1 VYDDGLILPLLARV
15 REELPGLRLF
25 DAHTHIGSHD
35 PDGFSCSPE
44 ELVAALRSVDA
55 RGVVFPMHE
64 PDGYPPANDQVI
76 AAAAR
81 SEGALVPFCR
91 VDPRAKPIPEIER
104 CLAAGALGVKLHP
117 RAEGFTLDEPAVAD
131 ILALAHE
138 RRLPVLVHAGRG
150 IPALGRHAVDLCE
163 RFPEARLILA
173 HAGICDLAWI
183 WRAAADRPNL
193 LFDTSWWAATDLLAL
208 FSLVPPGQIVFG
220 SDAPYGTPALGAT
233 MCLRYGLQA
242 GLDAEQLGGVTRGQV
257 ERLLEGQDLLDLGDP
272 PGPGN
277 LSTDPLLARVHEF
290 LVAAI
295 GQMFM
300 GIDPEETLALAALA
314 CEVGDDAPQAP
325 VCRSILALLEERRHA
340 PREVPGR
347 PDRYAAGLH
356 LVAIAA
362 GIALTPDVPLP
373 AEPLPVD
380 VGERE
385 AGSAGVEAGRSR

>member
-1 VYDDGLILPLLARV
+1 V
-15 REELPGLRLF
+15 PGLELV
-25 DAHTHIGSHD
+25 DAHTHIGQND
-35 PDGFSCSPE
+35 PDGYRCSPE
-44 ELVAALRSVDA
+44 QLIDALALAEA
-55 RGVVFPMHE
+55 RAVVFPMHE
-64 PDGYPPANDQVI
+64 PGGYPPANDRVI

-81 SEGALVPFCR
+81 SEGTLVPLCR
-91 VDPRAKPIPEIER
+91 VDPRAAPVPEIER
-104 CLAAGALGVKLHP
+104 CLGAGAVGVKLHP

-131 ILALAHE
+131 ILTLAHE

-150 IPALGRHAVDLCE
+150 IPALGRDAVDLCG
-163 RFPEARLILA
+163 RFPKARLILA

-183 WRAAADRPNL
+183 WRAAADLPNL

-220 SDAPYGTPALGAT
+220 SDAPYGTPALAAT

-242 GLDAEQLGGVTRGQV
+242 GLDAEQLRGVTGRQL
-257 ERLLEGQDLLDLGDP
+257 ERLVTGEDLLDLGDA
-272 PGPGN
+272 PGPAN
-277 LSTDPLLARVHEF
+277 LSRDPLLARVHEF
-290 LVAAI
+290 LVAAM
-295 GQMFM
+295 GQMFT
-300 GIDPEETLALAALA
+300 GVEPDETLGLAALA

-347 PDRYAAGLH
+347 PNRYAAGLH

-385 AGSAGVEAGRSR
+385 AGSAGVEAGRSG

>member
-1 VYDDGLILPLLARV
+1 MYDDALILPYLARV

-35 PDGFSCSPE
+35 PDGFSCTPE
-44 ELVAALRSVDA
+44 ELIAALRSVDA

-64 PDGYPPANDQVI
+64 PGGYPPANDRVI

-81 SEGALVPFCR
+81 SEGTLVPLCR
-91 VDPRAKPIPEIER
+91 VDPRAAPVPEIER
-104 CLAAGALGVKLHP
+104 CLGAGAVGVKLHP

-131 ILALAHE
+131 ILT
-138 RRLPVLVHAGRG
+138 
-150 IPALGRHAVDLCE
+150 
-163 RFPEARLILA
+163 LA

-183 WRAAADRPNL
+183 WRAAADLPNL

-220 SDAPYGTPALGAT
+220 SDAPYGTPALAAT

-242 GLDAEQLGGVTRGQV
+242 GLDAEQLRGVTGRQL
-257 ERLLEGQDLLDLGDP
+257 ERLVTGEDLLDLGDA
-272 PGPGN
+272 PGPAN
-277 LSTDPLLARVHEF
+277 LSRDPLLARVHEF
-290 LVAAI
+290 LVAAM
-295 GQMFM
+295 GQMFT
-300 GIDPEETLALAALA
+300 GVEPDETLGLAALA

-347 PDRYAAGLH
+347 PNRYAAGLH

-385 AGSAGVEAGRSR
+385 AGSAGVEAGRSG

>member
-1 VYDDGLILPLLARV
+1 MYDDALTLPYLARV

-44 ELVAALRSVDA
+44 ELIAALRSVDA

-64 PDGYPPANDQVI
+64 PGGYPPANDRVI

-81 SEGALVPFCR
+81 SEGTLVPLCR
-91 VDPRAKPIPEIER
+91 VDPRAAPVPEIER
-104 CLAAGALGVKLHP
+104 CLGAGAVGVKLHP

-131 ILALAHE
+131 ILTLAHE

-150 IPALGRHAVDLCE
+150 IPALGRDAVDLCG
-163 RFPEARLILA
+163 RFPKARLILA

-183 WRAAADRPNL
+183 WRAAADLPNL

-220 SDAPYGTPALGAT
+220 SDAPYGTPALAAT

-242 GLDAEQLGGVTRGQV
+242 GLDAEQLRGVTGRQL
-257 ERLLEGQDLLDLGDP
+257 ERLVTGEDVLDLGDA
-272 PGPGN
+272 PGPAN
-277 LSTDPLLARVHEF
+277 LSRDPLLARVHEF
-290 LVAAI
+290 LVAAM
-295 GQMFM
+295 GQMFT
-300 GIDPEETLALAALA
+300 GVEPDETLGLAALA

-347 PDRYAAGLH
+347 PNRYAAGLH

-385 AGSAGVEAGRSR
+385 AGSAGVEAGRSG